1 MSWPSFFGALVGAL
15 VGVTVLVGAIGAWDY
30 FAERREQKRKEAERY
45 RSLDSILE
53 GHLEQHIVTNFD
65 DLFPG
70 WEIFDDSPE
79 SVDASDQNNKP
90 SGVRYRT
97 DAGEIDILCL
107 DRQGDFVVIE
117 LKRHKAPDRVVTQV
131 DRYIAWVKQNLAKPE
146 QRVKGL
152 IIARTFGSRLSHI
165 LSRRRGVRI
174 WTYSWQLKL
183 DKRPSHKS

>member
-1 MSWPSFFGALVGAL
+1 MSWPSFFGALA
-15 VGVTVLVGAIGAWDY
+15 GAIVGMILTIGAIIAWDY
-30 FAERREQKRKEAERY
+30 FAERRKRKGKESERY
-45 RSLDSILE
+45 RSLDDILE
-53 GHLEQHIVTNFD
+53 SHLEQHIVTNFD

-79 SVDASDQNNKP
+79 SVDTSDQNGKP

-97 DAGEIDILCL
+97 GAGEIDILCV
-107 DRQGDFVVIE
+107 DRQGNLVVIE
-117 LKRHKAPDRVVTQV
+117 LKRHKAPDRVVAQV

-152 IIARTFGSRLSHI
+152 IIARSFGSRLSHI

-174 WTYSWQLKL
+174 WTYSWRLKF
-183 DKRPSHKS
+183 DKRPGRKS